1 MIEFDG
7 PNQIITLDSGVTS
20 VDALEI
26 YSRWKDWLL
35 EDNNMVYNP
44 AFRTIGGDPISPGIN
59 AGIYYFLRNDL
70 GWRIKPPEEHINIF
84 LSGNLVPENFAVS
97 TFIPTNGAYTSAII
111 GVQPI
116 TQNVQQVLL
125 KVEEVREAIV
135 AADYVIATGSTDTIV
150 RTDSLKGNNFY
161 NGLIVMVISASG
173 VSARAVSTYQ
183 ASNGSFTLSPAL
195 PFTPIAGEKLIVL
208 GRVASAAAA
217 VDTGAIASAVAALV
231 VPEVWDYDPTDNT
244 NDDSIMS
251 KIRRNLP
258 K

>member
-1 MIEFDG
+1 MITFDG
-7 PNQIITLDSGVTS
+7 PNKIITLDSGVTS

-26 YSRWKDWLL
+26 YSRWKDWVQ
-35 EDNNMVYNP
+35 EDRNAVYHP
-44 AFRTIGGDPISPGIN
+44 AFRTIGGDPVSPGIN

-70 GWRIKPPEEHINIF
+70 GWKIKPPEEHINIF
-84 LSGNLVPENFAVS
+84 LSGNLVPESFGVS
-97 TFIPTNGAYTSAII
+97 TFLPTNGAYTSAII
-111 GVQPI
+111 GIQPI

-135 AADYVIATGSTDTIV
+135 SADYIVATGSTDTII
-150 RTDSLKGNNFY
+150 RTDSVKGNNFY
-161 NGLIVMVISASG
+161 DGLTVMVISASG

-183 ASNGSFTLSPAL
+183 ASNGSFTLNPAL

-208 GRVASAAAA
+208 GRLASAA
-217 VDTGAIASAVAALV
+217 VDTGAIAAAVAALV
-231 VPEVWDYDPTDNT
+231 VPDVWDYDPANNI